1 MLKFRLRKGKGSVS
15 EFVDS
20 AGNRSKP
27 GDIVDLPPQ
36 YKGERWLE
44 VVDPVKPAKPM
55 REVKQDA
62 KVENQNEQANVVP
75 LAKKTR
81 KKGF

>member
-1 MLKFRLRKGKGSVS
+1 LLKFRLRKGKGSVS

-20 AGNRSKP
+20 AGNRFKP

-44 VVDPVKPAKPM
+44 VVKPAPVQKPM
-55 REVKQDA
+55 QEVKQ
-62 KVENQNEQANVVP
+62 KVQEAVP

>member
-44 VVDPVKPAKPM
+44 VVKPAPVQKPM
-55 REVKQDA
+55 QEVKQD
-62 KVENQNEQANVVP
+62 KQNVVP
-75 LAKKTR
+75 LAKKKE
-81 KKGF
+81 KKS

>member
-15 EFVDS
+15 EFVDA

-44 VVDPVKPAKPM
+44 VVKPAPVQKPM
-55 REVKQDA
+55 QEVKQD
-62 KVENQNEQANVVP
+62 KQNVVP
-75 LAKKTR
+75 LAKKKE
-81 KKGF
+81 KKS